1 MSQCALDSSCFALRH
16 KNECPPCSFAHR
28 GKPLTAR
35 SMSCPPVLC
44 RCMPQVQEL
53 FLHAAAVVP
62 EVVATQAAVATRGL
76 AAATAAAAE
85 WLDDDL
91 DVGGRAPTV
100 AR

>member
-1 MSQCALDSSCFALRH
+1 
-16 KNECPPCSFAHR
+16 
-28 GKPLTAR
+28 
-35 SMSCPPVLC
+35 MSCPPVLC

>member
-1 MSQCALDSSCFALRH
+1 
-16 KNECPPCSFAHR
+16 
-28 GKPLTAR
+28 
-35 SMSCPPVLC
+35 
-44 RCMPQVQEL
+44 MPQVQEL

-76 AAATAAAAE
+76 AAATGAAAE